1 MIQFRVIREMMRK
14 LIFTAAAL
22 VALGVWGQARATCV
36 SSALITAPDP
46 GAGTTC
52 PITAPAS
59 TVDIVFA
66 FKQAGDESQ
75 LQLGASVLI
84 DNQTDLIGKLVQLT
98 GLTIG
103 QPLNFVFNNTSTGD
117 SFQPGVAA
125 SDGVQ
130 HIAVQSTYAD
140 FQTDPAPTR
149 TYLTQT
155 DLGAS
160 YGVMTGIAPI
170 GDWTFVGLEDL
181 LRGQGSDFDYNDFVI
196 GFTGIDAGSD
206 PPSVPEP
213 TSLVLLGVGL
223 IGIGLIRRRRAPVTA
238 RQGC

>member
-1 MIQFRVIREMMRK
+1 
-14 LIFTAAAL
+14 
-22 VALGVWGQARATCV
+22 V

-46 GAGTTC
+46 GVGTTC

-66 FKQAGDESQ
+66 FMQAADENQ

-84 DNQTDLIGKLVQLT
+84 DNQTDPIGKLVQLT
-98 GLTIG
+98 GLTLG
-103 QPLNFVFNNTSTGD
+103 QTLNFVFRNMNTGD
-117 SFQPGVAA
+117 SFQPGVTA

-140 FQTDPAPTR
+140 FQTDPVPTR

-155 DLGAS
+155 DLGAA

-170 GDWTFVGLEDL
+170 GAWTFVGMEDL
-181 LRGQGSDFDYNDFVI
+181 LRGQDSDFDYNDLVL
-196 GFTGIDAGSD
+196 GFTGTA
-206 PPSVPEP
+206 SVPEP
-213 TSLVLLGVGL
+213 TSLALVGL
-223 IGIGLIRRRRAPVTA
+223 GLIALAAVMRRRRSAA
-238 RQGC
+238 